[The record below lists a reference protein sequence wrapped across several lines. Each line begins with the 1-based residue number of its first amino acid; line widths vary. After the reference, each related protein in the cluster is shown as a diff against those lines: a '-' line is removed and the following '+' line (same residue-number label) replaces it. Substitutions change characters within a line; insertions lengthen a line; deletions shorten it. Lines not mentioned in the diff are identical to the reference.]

1 MIYIALIAAVA
12 VSSTIE
18 TSSWNL
24 RSLASRDNKGLF
36 IARTNIYLYGGRFF
50 LLAFSTGLAYL
61 VDMSATAVEI
71 SFVIFLS
78 YISAAL
84 VHTLLLSG
92 NISNLLVKSCVR
104 LLGLPNENS
113 RLQHVFS
120 AKIFWFTS
128 ISAAFFCVAMTAP
141 FIIATQF
148 PEYRMTLS
156 GVGQLI
162 NSFGTLILLFM
173 VDPLLYKLLDKNIL
187 SSAIRSYTLGRLFGF
202 FLGGLLALIP
212 YLIIKIS
219 AMST

>member
-1 MIYIALIAAVA
+1 MFYIALMVAVA
-12 VSSTIE
+12 VSSIIE

-24 RSLASRDNKGLF
+24 RSQASRDNKGLF

-61 VDMSATAVEI
+61 VDINATVVEI
-71 SFVIFLS
+71 SLLIFSS
-78 YISAAL
+78 YMSAAL
-84 VHTLLLSG
+84 AHTLLISG
-92 NISNLLVKSCVR
+92 NISNLLVKSGAR
-104 LLGLPNENS
+104 LLGLPNQKS
-113 RLQHVFS
+113 GPQHVFH

-128 ISAAFFCVAMTAP
+128 LSASFFCVAMATP

-173 VDPLLYKLLDKNIL
+173 VDPLLYRLLDKNIL
-187 SSAIRSYTLGRLFGF
+187 SSAIRSYTMGRLFGF

-212 YLIIKIS
+212 YLIIQFSI
-219 AMST
+219 